1 MSPRFGRIGATE
13 RGGCHAVPAPVGTRI
28 QSSARASAS
37 RPEGRFHSGEA
48 MGKKAL
54 RIPDEVLREPSLWG
68 LQRAALLTTPQVAF
82 LIGMSVD
89 QVKERRRTRPPKP
102 PFPLK
107 PDVDA
112 KRGSAVWYALGDVLD
127 YLRSRMPTPESA
139 RALSFASFSTFLS
152 SAMPDDE
159 WPFARAIT
167 GAPVDLI
174 ASLRSGDLTDPEED
188 CAWLS
193 LADYLAQ
200 MGQCRPR

>member
-1 MSPRFGRIGATE
+1 
-13 RGGCHAVPAPVGTRI
+13 
-28 QSSARASAS
+28 
-37 RPEGRFHSGEA
+37 

-112 KRGSAVWYALGDVLD
+112 KRGSAIWYALGDVLD

-167 GAPVDLI
+167 GEPVDLI
-174 ASLRSGDLTDPEED
+174 ASLRSGDLTDPEEE

-200 MGQCRPR
+200 MGQWVQGQQSALSGRRLSVGVPGVVEQPACTRCGKGAEECACRRL

>member
-1 MSPRFGRIGATE
+1 
-13 RGGCHAVPAPVGTRI
+13 
-28 QSSARASAS
+28 
-37 RPEGRFHSGEA
+37 

-139 RALSFASFSTFLS
+139 RALSFASFSTFMS
-152 SAMPDDE
+152 SALPEDE

-167 GAPVDLI
+167 GEPVDLI
-174 ASLRSGDLTDPEED
+174 ASLRSGDLTDPEEE

-200 MGQCRPR
+200 MGQWVQNQQSALSGRRLLVDVPEAKAQPACATCGEAADECVCRRL